1 MICCYTHRYP
11 PYPIIILKASSGNK
25 WEQMHRTTA
34 RHVRRKSKLEI
45 STKTHTSE
53 LRESRQKG
61 GRKIAES
68 AGIEDTKIMCPSESS
83 RKVAY
88 EPTYKGVYTHTRI

>member
-1 MICCYTHRYP
+1 MICCYIHRYP

-45 STKTHTSE
+45 STKPHTSE

-61 GRKIAES
+61 GRKIAE
-68 AGIEDTKIMCPSESS
+68 AREN
-83 RKVAY
+83 
-88 EPTYKGVYTHTRI
+88 